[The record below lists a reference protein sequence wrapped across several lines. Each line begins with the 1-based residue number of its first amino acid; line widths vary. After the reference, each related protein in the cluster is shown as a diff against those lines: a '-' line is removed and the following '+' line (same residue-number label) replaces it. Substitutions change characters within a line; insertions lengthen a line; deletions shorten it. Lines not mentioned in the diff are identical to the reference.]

1 MAKAASD
8 RRRKSS
14 TAPRAEREMT
24 IGTLARPARV
34 AASMLRYY
42 EQEGL
47 LKPARRTASGY
58 RLYGGDAEKTLLFI
72 RRAQRLGFSLE
83 DIRHFLLAPAPGVA
97 GIAAR
102 RFVEIERRL
111 TELMVL
117 RHELEV
123 FQRELSEQ
131 MPAPDGERRLYRR
144 LIDHICGHSE
154 RPSDRATSLRWL
166 MSRLGCRL
174 GSWNRR
180 EVLALL
186 QGRHLHLWREQD
198 GYSVLVPDRD
208 PRVGAA
214 LQQIAT
220 FEAGCSAH
228 AQPSVER
235 SDEGYVFT
243 VRGENAFLFAQF
255 FLALEHEP
263 AARA

>member
-1 MAKAASD
+1 VKKHSAKLP
-8 RRRKSS
+8 RKRGH
-14 TAPRAEREMT
+14 AVELT
-24 IGTLARPARV
+24 IGALARKARV
-34 AASMLRYY
+34 ASSMLRYY

-47 LKPARRTASGY
+47 LEPVRRTPAGY
-58 RLYGGDAEKTLLFI
+58 RLYGADAEKRLLFI
-72 RRAQRLGFSLE
+72 HRAQRLGFSLQ
-83 DIRHFLLAPAPGVA
+83 DIRHLLDTKGAGVTGTA
-97 GIAAR
+97 ER
-102 RFVEIERRL
+102 RYVEIERRL

-123 FQRELSEQ
+123 FLQELSTQ
-131 MPAPDGERRLYRR
+131 MPAGADGERRLYRR
-144 LIDHICGHSE
+144 LIEQICGHAGGPAGE
-154 RPSDRATSLRWL
+154 AASLRAL

-180 EVLALL
+180 EVLAVLR
-186 QGRHLHLWREQD
+186 GRHMHLWREQD

-220 FEAGCSAH
+220 FEAGCTAH
-228 AQPSVER
+228 DEPSVEAA
-235 SDEGYVFT
+235 DEGFVFT
-243 VRGENAFLFAQF
+243 ARGENAFLFAQF

>member
-1 MAKAASD
+1 MAKAASG
-8 RRRKSS
+8 RRR
-14 TAPRAEREMT
+14 AGMAAQRPAREMT
-24 IGTLARPARV
+24 IGALARRARV
-34 AASMLRYY
+34 APSMLRYY

-47 LKPARRTASGY
+47 LKPARRTAAGY
-58 RLYGGDAEKTLLFI
+58 RLYGPDAEKTLLFI
-72 RRAQRLGFSLE
+72 HRAQRLGFSLQ

-97 GIAAR
+97 RIAER

-123 FQRELSEQ
+123 FQKELSEQ
-131 MPAPDGERRLYRR
+131 MSAPGSERRLYRR
-144 LIDHICGHSE
+144 LIDRICGHSGG
-154 RPSDRATSLRWL
+154 PSDQAASLRWL
-166 MSRLGCRL
+166 MNRLGCDL

-180 EVLALL
+180 EVLTVL

-214 LQQIAT
+214 LQQIAAS
-220 FEAGCSAH
+220 EAGCSAH
-228 AQPSVER
+228 EQPTVEQ

-243 VRGENAFLFAQF
+243 ARGENAFLFAQF

-263 AARA
+263 ALRA